1 MGRVEGAARISQACV
16 GGMLGVLA
24 AVALASVARP
34 ARAAPTVAPTVAT
47 AADESAAAGPAAERS
62 VEVSADPSA
71 HPSAYQLGRGLRLGD
86 SGLTLGGYLTAEGAR
101 PEGGSTQWRASHA
114 SLFLWWEPTERIKAF
129 AELDQQNVLVRQR
142 GFNDPEARDS
152 YQRRVSLERLHLE
165 WTANDA
171 LQLRGG
177 KFLTPV
183 GRWNLVHADPLVW
196 TTSRPLLTRSA
207 YPHNVTGLMA
217 AGQPGIGGVAVQY
230 AVYASNGTEWDRDPG
245 QDPFSS
251 VRGGRLVVVPLAGG
265 VEIGASYARY
275 RQVGSQGD
283 LRQLLG
289 LDAFWS
295 RNGWELSAEW
305 LQTRNDRP
313 APPADPGPG
322 ATGSPGGPTGNP
334 TGNPS
339 GTPPGGQTGS
349 APGGSSPGGTG
360 PQPPRTDRP
369 GMRREPQGLP
379 TRGAYAQVVAPLGA
393 QVFAVAR
400 VEQIRD
406 ALSDAALRQYTLGL
420 AWRPWPAVSL
430 KLEHQW
436 SRFAGQPAPRGVL
449 GSVSV
454 LF

>member
-1 MGRVEGAARISQACV
+1 MGRASVPVRACWA
-16 GGMLGVLA
+16 LA
-24 AVALASVARP
+24 AAMATAMPTP
-34 ARAAPTVAPTVAT
+34 ARAADETVAP
-47 AADESAAAGPAAERS
+47 EPA
-62 VEVSADPSA
+62 
-71 HPSAYQLGRGLRLGD
+71 AYQLGRGLRLGD
-86 SGLTLGGYLTAEGAR
+86 SGLTVGGYLTAEASR
-101 PEGGSTQWRASHA
+101 PEGGPTQWRASHA
-114 SLFLWWEPTERIKAF
+114 SLFLWWEPTERLKAF
-129 AELDQQNVLVRQR
+129 AELDQQNVVARRR
-142 GFNDPEARDS
+142 GVGDPEARDDGEH
-152 YQRRVSLERLHLE
+152 RVSLERLHLE
-165 WTANDA
+165 WTLDDA
-171 LQLRGG
+171 LRLRGG

-217 AGQPGIGGVAVQY
+217 AGQPGLGEVAVQY
-230 AVYASNGTEWDRDPG
+230 AIYASNGTEWDRDPG

-251 VRGGRLVVVPLAGG
+251 VRGGRVVVVPLAGG
-265 VEIGASYARY
+265 LEIGASYARY
-275 RQVGSQGD
+275 RQAGSRGD

-313 APPADPGPG
+313 APGHAPGG
-322 ATGSPGGPTGNP
+322 AAGGQATGAAAGQVAGPVANPATSPVAGPVAGAATGPVARQVGGQAGGQAGGAPGGPGVNGP
-334 TGNPS
+334 G
-339 GTPPGGQTGS
+339 PP
-349 APGGSSPGGTG
+349 
-360 PQPPRTDRP
+360 PPRTDRP
-369 GMRREPQGLP
+369 GMRREPLGLP

-400 VEQIRD
+400 AEQIRD

-436 SRFAGQPAPRGVL
+436 SRFAGQPGPRGL
-449 GSVSV
+449 LASASV